1 MKYYV
6 PKMLKTHID
15 IELLGNKQELELNW
29 ATGMIGAIP
38 VFDSL
43 ENLKNYSL
51 DAKYFVVE
59 EVDK

>member
-51 DAKYFVVE
+51 DTKYFVVE